1 MGFDSTVLFWLVSLS
16 SLLGLGM
23 TWMRLRF
30 TAPGWLLI
38 YLATFLLSLAGW
50 LWQQPATIYAAAA
63 IWLLLILLPAL
74 VGRLYNRRV
83 MQQRYAAA
91 RRLARIIGWLHP
103 ADGFRELRAVTHALA
118 LAQQG
123 ELTAASETLKQ
134 FQNLKSSIGLAAI
147 LNLYRIAGQWD
158 ELLVWRSQ
166 HRQEIDRD
174 PQFIPV
180 LVRAYGETGDLRGM
194 VELYERN
201 RRKIG
206 KLAPATSRDSCRLML
221 FAFCGKPQAVAS
233 LFAGSLAV
241 LPAPTRAF
249 WLATA
254 DLASGAQDA
263 AKRQFE
269 ELLPTADPPLRRA
282 IQRRLSRISIPS
294 QPLDAPAQRLI
305 EEAVREQGHD
315 EKFGAQPTLFS
326 KRARATQIL
335 IVLNVLVFGLEIC
348 AGGSTNLRVL
358 YQLGALFPPAV
369 RAGQW
374 WRLISSTFLHLG
386 ALHLAMNMFGLWILG
401 PFAEFALGFRRFVL
415 VYLLAGVG
423 SMATVLAF
431 SSGARDTALT
441 VGASGCV
448 MGLVGVWGA
457 LTLRGWVREKA
468 SAAKRRLMAV
478 LLIVSLQVLFDS
490 LIPQVSM
497 TAHLSGAIIGFA
509 ATTLLR
515 DRLSRPQR
523 Q

>member
-16 SLLGLGM
+16 SLVGLAM
-23 TWMRLRF
+23 TWVRVRF

-38 YLATFLLSLAGW
+38 YLAVLLLSLAGW
-50 LWQQPATIYAAAA
+50 LWPQPAWIYTAAA
-63 IWLLLILLPAL
+63 IWFLLILLPAL
-74 VGRLYNRRV
+74 VGRLYNRRLV
-83 MQQRYAAA
+83 QQRYAAA

-103 ADGFRELRAVTHALA
+103 FDGFRELPKIIHAFA

-134 FQNLKSSIGLAAI
+134 CQNVKSSIGLAAI
-147 LNLYRIAGQWD
+147 INLYRIAGQWE
-158 ELLVWRSQ
+158 ELLVWYSQ
-166 HRQEIDRD
+166 HRQEIDRN
-174 PQFIPV
+174 PEYLPV
-180 LVRAYGETGDLRGM
+180 FVRAYAETGDLRGM
-194 VELYERN
+194 VGLYERN
-201 RRKIG
+201 RQKIG
-206 KLAPATSRDSCRLML
+206 KLVPATSRDTCRLML

-233 LFAGSLAV
+233 LFGGSLAV
-241 LPAPTRAF
+241 LPAPNRAF

-305 EEAVREQGHD
+305 EEAVREQGYD
-315 EKFGAQPTLFS
+315 ERFGAQPTLFS
-326 KRARATQIL
+326 NRARATQIL
-335 IVLNVLVFGLEIC
+335 IALNVLMFGVETY
-348 AGGSTNLRVL
+348 AGGSTKLGVL
-358 YQLGALFPPAV
+358 YHLGALYPPAV
-369 RAGQW
+369 RAGEW
-374 WRLISSTFLHLG
+374 WRLIASTFLHLG

-431 SSGARDTALT
+431 SSGAKDTALT

-457 LTLRGWVREKA
+457 TTLRGWVREKA
-468 SAAKRRLMAV
+468 SAAKRRLVAV
-478 LLIVSLQVLFDS
+478 LLLVSLQVLFDS

-497 TAHLSGAIIGFA
+497 TAHLSGALIGFA
-509 ATTLLR
+509 AAMLLR
-515 DRLSRPQR
+515 DRLSRPRPQ
-523 Q
+523 